1 MPLKSPEQ
9 LLANA
14 LVADPAVAAVVGQR
28 VYPVV
33 APASADL
40 PFVTWRRTGFQRNQ
54 TLGCPMGTGVV
65 LLAVDVFAV
74 TYGEARDIADKVR
87 QVLDGY
93 GTSVANYVSV
103 RNVSLDT
110 ESDGVVQLAG
120 GDLPPILTVNQQ
132 YSILWQEI

>member
-1 MPLKSPEQ
+1 
-9 LLANA
+9 
-14 LVADPAVAAVVGQR
+14 

-40 PFVTWRRTGFQRNQ
+40 PFVTWRRTGVQRNQ
-54 TLGCPMGTGVV
+54 TLGGPMGMGVV

>member
-33 APASADL
+33 APASASL
-40 PFVTWRRTGFQRNQ
+40 PFVTWRRTGIQRTQ
-54 TLGCPMGTGVV
+54 TLSGPMGMGVV
-65 LLAVDVFAV
+65 LLSVDVYAE
-74 TYGEARDIADKVR
+74 TYGEARDIADR
-87 QVLDGY
+87 CRSVLDGY
-93 GTSVANYVSV
+93 GTAVENYVSV

>member
-9 LLANA
+9 LLANS

-33 APASADL
+33 APASASL
-40 PFVTWRRTGFQRNQ
+40 PFVTWRRTGVQRSQ
-54 TLGCPMGTGVV
+54 TLSGPMGMGVV
-65 LLAVDVFAV
+65 VLSVDVYAD
-74 TYGEARDIADKVR
+74 TYGEARDIADKCR
-87 QVLDGY
+87 AVLDGY
-93 GTSVANYVSV
+93 GTAVENYVSV

-132 YSILWQEI
+132 YSVLWQEI

>member
-14 LVADPAVAAVVGQR
+14 LIADPLVAAAVGQR

-33 APASADL
+33 APASAAL
-40 PFVTWRRTGFQRNQ
+40 PLITWRRIGVQRSQ
-54 TLGCPMGTGVV
+54 TLSGPAGTTVV
-65 LLAVDVFAV
+65 QMAVDVFAD
-74 TYGEARDIADKVR
+74 TYSEARDIADKCR
-87 QVLDGY
+87 SVLDGY
-93 GTSVANYVSV
+93 GTTVANYVSV

>member
-1 MPLKSPEQ
+1 VPLKSPEQ

-33 APASADL
+33 APASASL
-40 PFVTWRRTGFQRNQ
+40 PFVTWRRTGVQRSQ
-54 TLGCPMGTGVV
+54 TLSGPMGMGVV
-65 LLAVDVFAV
+65 VLSVDVYAD
-74 TYGEARDIADKVR
+74 TYGEARDIADKCR
-87 QVLDGY
+87 AVLDGY
-93 GTSVANYVSV
+93 GTAVENYVSV

-132 YSILWQEI
+132 YSVLWQEI

>member
-14 LVADPAVAAVVGQR
+14 LIADPAVAAVVGQR

-33 APASADL
+33 APASASL
-40 PFVTWRRTGFQRNQ
+40 PFVTWRRTGVQRSQ
-54 TLGCPMGTGVV
+54 TLSGPMGMGVV
-65 LLAVDVFAV
+65 VLSVDVYAD
-74 TYGEARDIADKVR
+74 TYGEARDIADKCR
-87 QVLDGY
+87 AVLDGY
-93 GTSVANYVSV
+93 GTAVENYVSV

-132 YSILWQEI
+132 YSVLWQEI

>member
-9 LLANA
+9 LLASA
-14 LVADPAVAAVVGQR
+14 LVQSPEVAALVGQR

-33 APASADL
+33 APASASL
-40 PFVTWRRTGFQRNQ
+40 PFITWRRTAVQRAQ
-54 TLGCPMGTGVV
+54 SLSGPMGMGTV
-65 LLAVDVFAV
+65 LLAVDVYAE
-74 TYGEARDIADKVR
+74 TYGEARDIADKCR
-87 QVLDGY
+87 SVLDGY
-93 GTSVANYVSV
+93 GTSVENYVSV

-120 GDLPPILTVNQQ
+120 GDLPPILTVQQQ

>member
-33 APASADL
+33 APASASL
-40 PFVTWRRTGFQRNQ
+40 PFVTWRRTGIQRTQ
-54 TLGCPMGTGVV
+54 TLSGPMGMGLV
-65 LLAVDVFAV
+65 LLSVDVYAE
-74 TYGEARDIADKVR
+74 TYGEARDIADR
-87 QVLDGY
+87 CRSVLDGY
-93 GTSVANYVSV
+93 GTAVENYVSV